1 MEVDSTEE
9 GQVTLH
15 RGHTQTH
22 PSTVGPWRP
31 ASGPQDTRSGR
42 SRQCCGS
49 AHWDRAQ
56 GRPHTHSHLSNGSK
70 EERQGLEAPRSCTPR
85 AQDTQVVIGEVGG
98 DSASLRARESVGRSR
113 YQVEGLCL
121 DLKDFD
127 PHDMHL
133 PVCDWRGDC
142 RGPGSWLPSQMSPFL
157 RAKPWAQ
164 AGSVDGRTRVGPGSR
179 SPSRPS
185 SRFTP
190 VLSTCRRR
198 CHTWDVPS
206 PPGRLPG
213 ITRLAAFAGAPPGS
227 PQGGTALGPQG
238 GSM

>member
-1 MEVDSTEE
+1 M
-9 GQVTLH
+9 TLH

-22 PSTVGPWRP
+22 PRTVGPWRP